1 MPKSLAQFHQ
11 ELQEDQYFQRM
22 AIDPLAQFGAESQP
36 LLGATILPEEMVQEN
51 SYEETQ
57 IRYRT
62 TPAVDGT
69 RYSPTQKSNS
79 GVEVGSLKV
88 DLGNT
93 DRQDELTGQQHD
105 ALIKLLNRDGDAE
118 AIAQAIQ
125 WVDKSLVRPH
135 VLKNEMQRWQALALG
150 SVVRQGVN
158 DYNETVT
165 YYQHPGHVI
174 TIAGGTVAA
183 PAGWNDPNYDCFDD
197 IAAAA
202 QKLEDLGYA
211 VSGVYSTGKPI
222 SLLQK
227 NNEVAKRNSRVIV
240 NATGQIQGNFG
251 RVTMAQLN
259 AIAQEDGLPAF
270 TKYNAGWT
278 TPTGFKRFLDVG
290 TDADY
295 MVFIGNTDRQWD
307 MATNY
312 TGRLSSTP
320 TSTFAD
326 GNFEPVQNTLGY
338 YAVGRNVGQAAA
350 GRTVLTELQ
359 TRKPQGL
366 FGESYQAGLPVILE
380 PQAVVVLKI
389 MRPTP

>member
-1 MPKSLAQFHQ
+1 MAKSLAQFHQ
-11 ELQEDQYFQRM
+11 ELKEDQYFERM
-22 AIDPLAQFGAESQP
+22 AINPMAQFGPESQP
-36 LLGATILPEEMVQEN
+36 LLGSTILPEELVEVN

-62 TPAVDGT
+62 TPALDGT
-69 RYSPTQKSNS
+69 RYSPTQKSQA
-79 GVEVGSLKV
+79 GVEIGSLKV
-88 DLGNT
+88 DLGHT

-105 ALIKLLNRDGDAE
+105 ALIKLLNRDGDEE
-118 AIAQAIQ
+118 AIATAIQ

-135 VLKNEMQRWQALALG
+135 TLKNEMQRWQALALG
-150 SVVRQGVN
+150 QVMRRGSNG
-158 DYNETVT
+158 YNELVQ
-165 YYQHPGHVI
+165 YYQHPGHAI

-240 NATGQIQGNFG
+240 NATGQIQGSFG

-259 AIAQEDGLPAF
+259 AIAQEDGLPSF

-278 TPTGFKRFLDVG
+278 TENGFKRFLDVG

-295 MVFIGNTDRQWD
+295 MVFVGSNDRQWD

-312 TGRLSSTP
+312 TGRLSATP
-320 TSTFAD
+320 TTTFAD
-326 GNFEPVQNTLGY
+326 GNFEPLQNTLGY

-350 GRTVLTELQ
+350 GRTVVTELQ

-366 FGESYQAGLPVILE
+366 WGESYQAGLPVILE
-380 PQAVVVLKI
+380 PQAIVVLKI